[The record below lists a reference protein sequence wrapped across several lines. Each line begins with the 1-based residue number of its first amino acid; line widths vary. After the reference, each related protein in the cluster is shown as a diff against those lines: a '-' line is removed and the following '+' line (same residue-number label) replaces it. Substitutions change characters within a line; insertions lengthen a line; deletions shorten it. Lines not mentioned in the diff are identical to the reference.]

1 MAQGEI
7 HSALKQN
14 GERKWII
21 REVIIMIKHVLA
33 LFLSLFAV
41 DVLQA
46 EDKPNI
52 IVFMVDDMGWRDVA
66 VNGSDFYQTPNV
78 DKLAKNGMRFT
89 NAYAACA
96 VCSPTRASYLTGC
109 YPNKTGVT
117 DYIQTSSMFMKLEEV
132 TLAEVLKDN
141 GYKTIH
147 VGKWHLAPLSKS
159 GVNSADYYPERHGFD
174 VNIGGNESGSPGS
187 YYYPFKRKNAKDGS
201 DGPPAIVRDAKEGD
215 YLTDVLTERA
225 LEQIEASKDKPFFL
239 SFCHYAVHIPI
250 IPREDLVDKFKKM
263 ESKGKVQKNPAY
275 AAMVYS
281 VDISV
286 GKIIDKLEKLNLA
299 KKTMIIFTSDNG
311 GLLGVT
317 EIMGLK
323 GGKGTNYEG
332 GIRVPTIVSF
342 PGVVPPGT
350 VSDYPIHTVDY
361 YPTILAATGAK
372 GDAKHNKEV
381 DGVNL
386 MPVLNGSQK
395 ALDRDTLFWYFP
407 HNRPGDRDSHGA
419 VPYSIV
425 RKGDYKLIEL
435 HATGD
440 IELYDLAKDQG
451 ETTDLSKSMPEK
463 AAELK
468 AVLHKWYA
476 DNNVK
481 VSESEKVKTKEGS
494 SKKGKKK

>member
-1 MAQGEI
+1 M
-7 HSALKQN
+7 K
-14 GERKWII
+14 K
-21 REVIIMIKHVLA
+21 
-33 LFLSLFAV
+33 LSSNSSYAKRMFDSGLTKLLPLIVAAFPFQTTVRA
-41 DVLQA
+41 A
-46 EDKPNI
+46 EKPNI
-52 IVFMVDDMGWRDVA
+52 IVFMVDDLGWRDIA

-78 DKLAKNGMRFT
+78 DELAKRGMRFT
-89 NAYAACA
+89 NSYSACS
-96 VCSPTRASYLTGC
+96 VCSPTRASYMTGC

-117 DYIQTSSMFMKLEEV
+117 DYIQTSSMFMKHEEV
-132 TLAEVLKDN
+132 TLAEALKDN

-147 VGKWHLAPLSKS
+147 IGKWHLARLPKD
-159 GVNSADYYPERHGFD
+159 GADSAEYYPERHGFD
-174 VNIGGNESGSPGS
+174 VNMGGNESGSPGS
-187 YYYPFKRKNAKDGS
+187 YYYPFKRKSEKS
-201 DGPPAIVRDAKEGD
+201 DGEGHLAKTTGAKEGD

-225 LEQIEASKDKPFFL
+225 LEQIEANKDKPFFL
-239 SFCHYAVHIPI
+239 SLCYYTVHIPI
-250 IPREDLVDKFKKM
+250 IPREDLVDKFKKQV
-263 ESKGKVQKNPAY
+263 SKDNVQKNPAY

-281 VDISV
+281 MDMSV
-286 GKIIDKLEKLNLA
+286 GKVMAKLEELNLT

-332 GIRVPTIVSF
+332 GIRVPTIVTF

-350 VSDYPIHTVDY
+350 VSDYPINTVDY
-361 YPTILAATGAK
+361 YPTILAATGTK
-372 GDAKHNKEV
+372 GDAKQNKKM

-386 MPVLNGSQK
+386 MPVVNGSK
-395 ALDRDTLFWYFP
+395 TALDRDTLFWYFP
-407 HNRPGDRDSHGA
+407 HNRPGDRDSHGSA
-419 VPYSIV
+419 PYSIV

-435 HATGD
+435 HGTGAV
-440 IELYDLAKDQG
+440 ELYDLKKDQG
-451 ETTDLSKSMPEK
+451 ETTDLSKTMPEK

-476 DNNVK
+476 DNNVQ